1 MTYVVKCLYFF
12 SLYLTMS
19 LSARDDRMKIH
30 VEDIPRSGLEI
41 EFDGSNDVLTEAL
54 ASVTL
59 PPDVSVNP
67 RITGRVGIKRDFDK
81 LLINGDIEAKMVCKC
96 SRCLCLYEQVISV
109 NLDLAASRVADQAD
123 DYEQDSKLE
132 YNEILIENDEINIGE
147 LIVQE
152 IFLDI
157 PMKPLCK
164 DDCPGLCPKCGAVL
178 VADGCACSTGAEI
191 DPRWKKLITLKSR
204 LNN

>member
-1 MTYVVKCLYFF
+1 
-12 SLYLTMS
+12 
-19 LSARDDRMKIH
+19 MKIH
-30 VEDIPRSGLEI
+30 IEDIPRNGLEI

-67 RITGRVGIKRDFDK
+67 RITGRVEIKRDFDK
-81 LLINGDIEAKMVCKC
+81 FLIHGDVEAKMMCKC
-96 SRCLCLYEQVISV
+96 SRCLCPYEQTISV
-109 NLDLAASRVADQAD
+109 NVDLVATSSSDQAD
-123 DYEQDSKLE
+123 DYEQESKLE
-132 YNEILIENDEINIGE
+132 YNEILIENDEIDIGE

-178 VADGCACSTGAEI
+178 GADGCECSNGTEI
-191 DPRWKKLITLKSR
+191 DSRWEKLITLKPR